1 MIFFQR
7 KSNNIIKEKIKKIID
22 IMDIINIIYS
32 NNMTLLYKE
41 FYTLPKPL
49 EKMLKWYLSI

>member
-49 EKMLKWYLSI
+49 